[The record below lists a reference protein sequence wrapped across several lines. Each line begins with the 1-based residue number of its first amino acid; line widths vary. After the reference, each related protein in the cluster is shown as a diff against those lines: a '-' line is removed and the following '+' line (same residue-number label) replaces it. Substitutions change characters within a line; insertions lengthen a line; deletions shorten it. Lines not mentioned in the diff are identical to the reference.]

1 MADETSDYEREKLQE
16 RQAKLSGGVGVI
28 KVGGATEVEVKEI
41 KDRLDDAIQATR
53 CALDE
58 GIVVGGGAALLYAS
72 RALKGLKL
80 ENFDQNHGVE
90 IVKKA
95 LQAPCRK
102 IVDNCGYEGS
112 VVV

>member
-1 MADETSDYEREKLQE
+1 MQE

-58 GIVVGGGAALLYAS
+58 GIVVGGGSALLYAS
-72 RALKGLKL
+72 RVLKNVEM
-80 ENFDQNHGVE
+80 ENFDQMHGIK
-90 IVKKA
+90 IVQKA
-95 LQAPCRK
+95 L
-102 IVDNCGYEGS
+102 
-112 VVV
+112 